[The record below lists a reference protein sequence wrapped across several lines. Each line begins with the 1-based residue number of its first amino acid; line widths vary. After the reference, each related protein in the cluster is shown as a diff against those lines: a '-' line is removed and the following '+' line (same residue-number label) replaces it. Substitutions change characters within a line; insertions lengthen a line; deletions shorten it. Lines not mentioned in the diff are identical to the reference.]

1 MQEIKAI
8 VTEMRNT
15 FDGLNSNLDMVQ
27 ERISKLGNLST
38 ETSKTKSQ
46 RGKIKTKKMGEEQ
59 ISKYSGQLQKV

>member
-27 ERISKLGNLST
+27 ERISKLGNFSV

-46 RGKIKTKKMGEEQ
+46 RGKIKTKKMREEQ